1 MPNLEI
7 IMGNQSSGKRKSL
20 QSIYFK
26 ALACNILIDINLIIK
41 FSKYQKYIHNEHVN
55 LRTIIINWNSFSKSK
70 INVNEVAAKL
80 KLSATYY
87 Y

>member
-1 MPNLEI
+1 VALTVLKDALFYMLTLKWKMPNLEI

-55 LRTIIINWNSFSKSK
+55 LRTIIIN
-70 INVNEVAAKL
+70 
-80 KLSATYY
+80 
-87 Y
+87 